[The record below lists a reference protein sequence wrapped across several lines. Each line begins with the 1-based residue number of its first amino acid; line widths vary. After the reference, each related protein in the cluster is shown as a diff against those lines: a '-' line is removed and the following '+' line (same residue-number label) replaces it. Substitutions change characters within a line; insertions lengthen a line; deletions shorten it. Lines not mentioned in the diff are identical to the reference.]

1 MALGRVVILISG
13 RGTNMERL
21 IQACQAGEVPAQ
33 VVRVISDN
41 PEARGLERARAY
53 GVPTVVVPARAF
65 PDRAAFETALLQAV
79 QEAEPD
85 LICLAGF
92 MRILSPRFVQAY
104 RYRVMNIHPALL
116 PSFPGLHAQRQALE
130 YGVKVSG
137 CTVHFVDEGV
147 DTGPII
153 VQKAVPVRED
163 DTEETLAARILE
175 KEHEAYPEAVRLFFE
190 GRLRVEGRRVRILDR
205 PEAGDA
211 VSGVG
216 R

>member
-21 IQACQAGEVPAQ
+21 IQACQAGAVPAR

-41 PEARGLERARAY
+41 PEARGLQRAQAY

-65 PDRAAFETALLQAV
+65 PDRAAFEAALLEAV
-79 QEAEPD
+79 REAAPD

-92 MRILSPRFVQAY
+92 MRILSPAFVQAY
-104 RYRVMNIHPALL
+104 RYRIMNIHPALL

-153 VQKAVPVRED
+153 IQKAVPVLED

-190 GRLRVEGRRVRILDR
+190 GRLRVEGRRVRILDQ
-205 PEAGDA
+205 PE
-211 VSGVG
+211 
-216 R
+216 

>member
-65 PDRAAFETALLQAV
+65 PDRAAFEAALLQAV

-92 MRILSPRFVQAY
+92 MRILSPRFVEAY
-104 RYRVMNIHPALL
+104 RYRIMNIHPALL

-205 PEAGDA
+205 PEAGDS

>member
-1 MALGRVVILISG
+1 MATGRIVILISG

-21 IQACQAGEVPAQ
+21 IQACQAGEIPAQ

-41 PEARGLERARAY
+41 PEARGLQRAQSY

-65 PDRAAFETALLQAV
+65 PDRAAFEAALLEAV
-79 QEAEPD
+79 REAAPD

-104 RYRVMNIHPALL
+104 RYRIMNIHPALL

-153 VQKAVPVRED
+153 VQKAVPVLED
-163 DTEETLAARILE
+163 DTEETLAARILQ

-205 PEAGDA
+205 PE
-211 VSGVG
+211 
-216 R
+216 

>member
-1 MALGRVVILISG
+1 MATGRIVILISG

-21 IQACQAGEVPAQ
+21 IQACQAGEIPAR

-65 PDRAAFETALLQAV
+65 PDRAAFEAALLAAV
-79 QEAEPD
+79 REAAPD

-92 MRILSPRFVQAY
+92 MRILSPTFVQAY
-104 RYRVMNIHPALL
+104 RHRIMNIHPALL
-116 PSFPGLHAQRQALE
+116 PAFPGLHAQRQALE

-153 VQKAVPVRED
+153 VQKAVPVLED

-190 GRLRVEGRRVRILDR
+190 GRLRVEGRRVRIVDR
-205 PEAGDA
+205 PE
-211 VSGVG
+211 
-216 R
+216 

>member
-1 MALGRVVILISG
+1 MATGRLVILISG

-21 IQACQAGEVPAQ
+21 IQACQAGEIPAQ

-65 PDRAAFETALLQAV
+65 PDRAAFEEALLTAV
-79 QEAEPD
+79 READPD

-104 RYRVMNIHPALL
+104 RYRIMNIHPALL

-153 VQKAVPVRED
+153 VQKAVPVLED

-190 GRLRVEGRRVRILDR
+190 GRLRVEGRRVRVLDR
-205 PEAGDA
+205 
-211 VSGVG
+211 
-216 R
+216 

>member
-1 MALGRVVILISG
+1 MGRIVILISG

-21 IQACQAGEVPAQ
+21 IQATLNGEVPAR
-33 VVRVISDN
+33 VVKVISDN
-41 PEARGLERARAY
+41 PEARGLERARRY
-53 GVPTVVVPARAF
+53 GIPTEVVPFRAF
-65 PDRAAFETALLQAV
+65 PNRTAFEAALMQAV
-79 QEAEPD
+79 RAAEPD

-92 MRILSPRFVQAY
+92 MRVLSPAFVRAFPN
-104 RYRVMNIHPALL
+104 RIMNIHPALL

-153 VQKAVPVRED
+153 VQKCVPVRED

-190 GRLRVEGRRVRILDR
+190 GRLRVEGRRVRIL
-205 PEAGDA
+205 EK
-211 VSGVG
+211 
-216 R
+216 

>member
-1 MALGRVVILISG
+1 MATGRIVILISG

-21 IQACQAGEVPAQ
+21 IQACQAGEIPAQ

-41 PEARGLERARAY
+41 PEARGLQRAQAY

-65 PDRAAFETALLQAV
+65 PDRAAFEAALLEAV
-79 QEAEPD
+79 REAAPD

-104 RYRVMNIHPALL
+104 RYRIMNIHPALL

-153 VQKAVPVRED
+153 VQKAVPVLED
-163 DTEETLAARILE
+163 DTEETLAARILQ

-205 PEAGDA
+205 PE
-211 VSGVG
+211 
-216 R
+216 

>member
-1 MALGRVVILISG
+1 MATGRIVILISG

-21 IQACQAGEVPAQ
+21 IQACQAGEIPAQ

-65 PDRAAFETALLQAV
+65 PDRAAFEEALLTAV
-79 QEAEPD
+79 READPD

-104 RYRVMNIHPALL
+104 RYRIMNIHPALL

-153 VQKAVPVRED
+153 VQKAVPVLED

-190 GRLRVEGRRVRILDR
+190 GRLRVEGRRVRVLDR
-205 PEAGDA
+205 
-211 VSGVG
+211 
-216 R
+216 

>member
-1 MALGRVVILISG
+1 MTERLGRIVVLISG

-21 IQACQAGEVPAQ
+21 IRACEAGEVPAR

-41 PEARGLERARAY
+41 PEAPGLHRALAH
-53 GVPTVVVPARAF
+53 GVPTAVVPFRAF
-65 PDRAAFETALLQAV
+65 PDREAFEEALLAAV
-79 QEAEPD
+79 REARPD

-92 MRILSPRFVQAY
+92 MRVLSPRFVQAY
-104 RYRVMNIHPALL
+104 RYRIMNIHPALL
-116 PSFPGLHAQRQALE
+116 PAFPGLHAQRQALE

-153 VQKAVPVRED
+153 VQKAVPVLED
-163 DTEETLAARILE
+163 DTEETLSARILE

-190 GRLRVEGRRVRILDR
+190 GRLHVEGRRVRIR
-205 PEAGDA
+205 PPGQPP
-211 VSGVG
+211 
-216 R
+216 

>member
-1 MALGRVVILISG
+1 MSVGRIVILISG

-21 IQACQAGEVPAQ
+21 IRACQTGEVPAQ

-41 PEARGLERARAY
+41 PEAPGLERARAY

-65 PDRAAFETALLQAV
+65 PDRAAFEAALLEAV
-79 QEAEPD
+79 REAAPD

-92 MRILSPRFVQAY
+92 MRILSPKFVQAY
-104 RYRVMNIHPALL
+104 RYRIMNIHPALL

-153 VQKAVPVRED
+153 IQKAVPVLED

-190 GRLRVEGRRVRILDR
+190 GRLRVEGRRVRIL
-205 PEAGDA
+205 E
-211 VSGVG
+211 S
-216 R
+216 

>member
-1 MALGRVVILISG
+1 MATGRIVILISG

-21 IQACQAGEVPAQ
+21 IQACQAGEIPAQ

-65 PDRAAFETALLQAV
+65 PDRAAFEEALLTAV
-79 QEAEPD
+79 READSD

-104 RYRVMNIHPALL
+104 RYRIMNIHPALL

-153 VQKAVPVRED
+153 VQKAVPVLED

-190 GRLRVEGRRVRILDR
+190 GRLRVEGRRVRVLDR
-205 PEAGDA
+205 
-211 VSGVG
+211 
-216 R
+216 

>member
-1 MALGRVVILISG
+1 MNDPASDMGRIVILISG

-21 IQACQAGEVPAQ
+21 IQACLAGEIPAQ

-41 PEARGLERARAY
+41 PAAQGLQRAQAY
-53 GVPTVVVPARAF
+53 GVPTVIVPARAF
-65 PDRAAFETALLQAV
+65 PDRAAFEEALLEAV
-79 QEAEPD
+79 REAAPD

-104 RYRVMNIHPALL
+104 RYRIMNIHPALL

-163 DTEETLAARILE
+163 DTEATLAARILE

-190 GRLRVEGRRVRILDR
+190 GRLRVEGRRVRILER
-205 PEAGDA
+205 
-211 VSGVG
+211 
-216 R
+216 